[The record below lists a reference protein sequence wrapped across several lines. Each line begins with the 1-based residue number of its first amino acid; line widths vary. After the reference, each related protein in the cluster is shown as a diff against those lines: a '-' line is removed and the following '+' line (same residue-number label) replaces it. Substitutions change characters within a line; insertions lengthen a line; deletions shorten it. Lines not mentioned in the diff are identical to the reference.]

1 MCHATDPMSQ
11 PSNLVKQLR
20 QNKSL
25 SQRDLAK
32 LCDISQQHLQ
42 RIEARISPIQLN
54 LAVRISDALGAPVN
68 KVFPAFSPILKKFA
82 NKKSTSEPS
91 REQLEQAGIE
101 PEGVVWTAEFG
112 LRAGIAK
119 QFTLSSLEKR
129 RLEAI
134 LRNWAYD
141 TRSEN
146 LSERRFFW
154 FDSEVYSVCVNLT
167 QVTYARI
174 MFDAPRIASDEDST
188 FEEMEQHAP
197 SVLVWMVGRQTPL
210 AFESEPDDASEQDD
224 EEEPVSGQL
233 EELLIDL
240 DGGLLEDGFVSFVDS
255 DGEDVFLSI
264 TDIAMIA
271 IPHWLLKPDMFD
283 EVDDSEDEDEATE
296 EQDSQ
301 GSSTV
306 Q

>member
-1 MCHATDPMSQ
+1 MCHATKPMSQ

-32 LCDISQQHLQ
+32 LCAISQQHLQ

-54 LAVRISDALGAPVN
+54 LAIRISDALVAPVN

-82 NKKSTSEPS
+82 SKKSTQEPS
-91 REQLEQAGIE
+91 REQLDQAGKE
-101 PEGVVWTAEFG
+101 PEGVVWTVEFG

-167 QVTYARI
+167 QVDLPPEI
-174 MFDAPRIASDEDST
+174 ST
-188 FEEMEQHAP
+188 
-197 SVLVWMVGRQTPL
+197 S
-210 AFESEPDDASEQDD
+210 
-224 EEEPVSGQL
+224 
-233 EELLIDL
+233 
-240 DGGLLEDGFVSFVDS
+240 
-255 DGEDVFLSI
+255 
-264 TDIAMIA
+264 
-271 IPHWLLKPDMFD
+271 
-283 EVDDSEDEDEATE
+283 
-296 EQDSQ
+296 
-301 GSSTV
+301 
-306 Q
+306 